1 VQSNHAGTYSAIITN
16 LAFIAPGLLSSN
28 ALLTVLGDAD
38 GDRAP
43 DAWEVQFG
51 FNPNLA
57 SDGGLDSDGDGMTNA
72 DEYRAGTDPT
82 DDESYVAVD
91 TLSVG
96 SPATLS
102 FYAISNRSYVVEF
115 NDELDP
121 GGWARL
127 TVVPAPGTNG
137 VQTVTDPA
145 AAPSRYYRLGTPMT
159 QD

>member
-1 VQSNHAGTYSAIITN
+1 
-16 LAFIAPGLLSSN
+16 
-28 ALLTVLGDAD
+28 
-38 GDRAP
+38 
-43 DAWEVQFG
+43 
-51 FNPNLA
+51 
-57 SDGGLDSDGDGMTNA
+57 
-72 DEYRAGTDPT
+72 
-82 DDESYVAVD
+82 VAVD
-91 TLSVG
+91 SLSVG

-121 GGWARL
+121 GTWGRL

-145 AAPSRYYRLGTPMT
+145 ASPSRYYRLGTPMT

>member
-1 VQSNHAGTYSAIITN
+1 VQTNHAGTYSVIITN
-16 LAFIAPGLLSSN
+16 LAFSAPGVLSSN
-28 ALLTVLGDAD
+28 ALLTVLVDTD
-38 GDRAP
+38 GDKAP
-43 DAWEVQFG
+43 DLWETQFG

-82 DDESYVAVD
+82 DAESYLAVD

-102 FYAISNRSYVVEF
+102 FYAISSRSYVIEF
-115 NDELDP
+115 NDELDS
-121 GGWARL
+121 GTWARL

-137 VQTVTDPA
+137 IQTIIDPTA
-145 AAPSRYYRLGTPMT
+145 SPSRFYRLRTPMT

>member
-1 VQSNHAGTYSAIITN
+1 MQYRVRSKY
-16 LAFIAPGLLSSN
+16 
-28 ALLTVLGDAD
+28 
-38 GDRAP
+38 
-43 DAWEVQFG
+43 WEIQFG

-82 DDESYVAVD
+82 DDESFLAVN

-96 SPATLS
+96 SPATLA

-121 GGWARL
+121 GTWARL

-145 AAPSRYYRLGTPMT
+145 ASPSRFYRLGTPMT